1 MGSYNYR
8 QIKAIESKNRD
19 RLLCINPDLND
30 GSGIYFFLRQDEH
43 GFRYAY
49 IGQAKHILQRCCGH
63 LTGYKQHIDLSIR
76 KHGLYKI
83 TNPSGWRLAF
93 LNFEISELD
102 EMEKKYIKLYAD
114 NGYQLLNVSIGGQG
128 VARDGGQI
136 AERKSAKGYYDGL
149 EQGKINMARDLKHII
164 DLHLDVCIKP
174 EKANNKISQRQ
185 YQRFLELLNSKGRE
199 KDGT

>member
-76 KHGLYKI
+76 KHNVTMRTYGKDD
-83 TNPSGWRLAF
+83 PDF
-93 LNFEISELD
+93 FEVPAEEVS
-102 EMEKKYIKLYAD
+102 
-114 NGYQLLNVSIGGQG
+114 NG
-128 VARDGGQI
+128 
-136 AERKSAKGYYDGL
+136 
-149 EQGKINMARDLKHII
+149 
-164 DLHLDVCIKP
+164 
-174 EKANNKISQRQ
+174 
-185 YQRFLELLNSKGRE
+185 
-199 KDGT
+199 